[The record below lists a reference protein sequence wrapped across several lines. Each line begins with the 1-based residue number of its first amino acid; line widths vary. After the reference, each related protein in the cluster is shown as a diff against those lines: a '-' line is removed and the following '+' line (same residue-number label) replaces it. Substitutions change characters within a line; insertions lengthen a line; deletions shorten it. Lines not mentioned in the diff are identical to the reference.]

1 MAAIDCF
8 YSSLSQWLLHDLS
21 RFAFILGRRWFVGER
36 EIACVF
42 CVFWA
47 ATDGALE
54 NWK

>member
-36 EIACVF
+36 EIARVSVF
-42 CVFWA
+42 FGQLR
-47 ATDGALE
+47 TE
-54 NWK
+54 H